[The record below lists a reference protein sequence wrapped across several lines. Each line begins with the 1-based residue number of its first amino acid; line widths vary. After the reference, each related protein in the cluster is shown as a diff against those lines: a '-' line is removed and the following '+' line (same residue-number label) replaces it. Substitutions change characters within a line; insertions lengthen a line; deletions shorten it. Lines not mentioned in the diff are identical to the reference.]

1 MFDEAIEFIAP
12 CEVPSSAIEPQSAV
26 LLIEPSQREQFRKQL
41 LRLNKKTK
49 TFGLPA
55 IKVLKET
62 QVLYERVSEH
72 IGRSDAVIS
81 YLQPLKPGKHPAH
94 PVRLLRLEIHYP
106 EIKLG
111 NWQVVG
117 KLESMEGGNLQFHVT
132 EGKADAQAIA
142 AYAVLRLL
150 MLLLDKWAEQGW
162 IAMPS
167 VFYLCLYI
175 ILLGCGHWLCAAV
188 L

>member
-41 LRLNKKTK
+41 LRLNKKAN

-117 KLESMEGGNLQFHVT
+117 KLESM
-132 EGKADAQAIA
+132 
-142 AYAVLRLL
+142 
-150 MLLLDKWAEQGW
+150 
-162 IAMPS
+162 
-167 VFYLCLYI
+167 
-175 ILLGCGHWLCAAV
+175 
-188 L
+188 

>member
-62 QVLYERVSEH
+62 QVLYERVSEP

-142 AYAVLRLL
+142 AYAA
-150 MLLLDKWAEQGW
+150 KPTTCEHCNTTF
-162 IAMPS
+162 S
-167 VFYLCLYI
+167 
-175 ILLGCGHWLCAAV
+175 
-188 L
+188 